1 MSIRRTGR
9 WRGARRPKL
18 PPHPILTPEIR
29 MTDPNNF
36 PGNRT
41 VTVGANDSTTV
52 GEQQQVTVG
61 KKMRLVAGDEIELR
75 VGASRLL
82 MRKDGSILISG
93 RDITIESSGAVHLKS
108 NGNIV
113 MKGSKIVQN

>member
-1 MSIRRTGR
+1 
-9 WRGARRPKL
+9 
-18 PPHPILTPEIR
+18 

-36 PGNRT
+36 HGNRT
-41 VTVGANDSTTV
+41 VTVGANDSTTI
-52 GEQQQVTVG
+52 GEHQQVTVG

-75 VGASRLL
+75 VGASRLV

-93 RDITIESSGAVHLKS
+93 RDITIESSGAVQVKS

-113 MKGSKIVQN
+113 MKGSNILQN